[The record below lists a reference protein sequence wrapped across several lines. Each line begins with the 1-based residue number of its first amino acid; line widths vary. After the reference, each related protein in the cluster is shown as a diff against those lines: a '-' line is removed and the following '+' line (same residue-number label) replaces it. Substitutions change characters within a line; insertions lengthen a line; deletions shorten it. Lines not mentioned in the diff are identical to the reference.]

1 MLWGL
6 GSFLEKWINEIL
18 WFFMTF
24 LRFNDIFHKCMTKEQ
39 ILWLFKISW
48 TLADLWWMRPQW
60 KVWRLFQQFLQ
71 VACHVTLRSKEQFNV
86 NLKFTVYSSLLHI
99 SLHVFFTYI
108 YFYIFTITGPESI
121 DEEVVSTKI
130 RRSVIWQYNP
140 KDGLM
145 RFTMTQCTSLQNLCK
160 VDYIAN
166 KHHWLLERLKD
177 ISLC

>member
-24 LRFNDIFHKCMTKEQ
+24 LRFNDFFHKCMTKEQ
-39 ILWLFKISW
+39 ILWLFKILW
-48 TLADLWWMRPQW
+48 PLADLWWMRPQW
-60 KVWRLFQQFLQ
+60 KLWRLFQQFLQ

-121 DEEVVSTKI
+121 DEEVVSTKT

-145 RFTMTQCTSLQNLCK
+145 HFTMTHCTSLQNLLQSRLYCK
-160 VDYIAN
+160 
-166 KHHWLLERLKD
+166 
-177 ISLC
+177 